1 MLATKATVRAGVYS
15 ERIKLLD
22 PTIQVQEISAP
33 GLVNLIEADSHD
45 KVTIRELLDIYLR
58 KFSPD
63 IDALVLGCTHYPIIQ
78 NEIAKAWKKI
88 YGKPIEIIDPAEE
101 SAKRFTS
108 YLKRHPEYRMTQGGS
123 EHIFFS

>member
-1 MLATKATVRAGVYS
+1 MYS

-22 PTIQVQEISAP
+22 PSIEVQEIAAP

-63 IDALVLGCTHYPIIQ
+63 IDALILGCTHYPIIR
-78 NEIAKAWKKI
+78 NEIAKAWKKL
-88 YGKPIEIIDPAEE
+88 YGKPVEIIDPAEE
-101 SAKRFTS
+101 SAKRFVS
-108 YLKRHPEYRMTQGGS
+108 YLKRHPEYKMGS
-123 EHIFFS
+123 SGTEQVFFS